1 MFQNIKNMRFFFPI
15 NTKIP
20 TFRRD
25 SEENLSNENN
35 NEYFDP
41 PSIYGFNEY
50 SNFYAP
56 KDSDYEHFYLNFE
69 INEENYKQPDTLP
82 QISIS
87 DKKIKFELN
96 ECIISNKN
104 SFMYTPQK
112 NINENINS
120 LEKVGT
126 LGIKRK
132 RSKHHKQ
139 QSKNTNT
146 GVHDGNLKE
155 NKTKKDILI
164 KEKGNNG
171 IIKNNPNIDN
181 FDSLTEIFNILPKLE
196 TLFKNDDGYN
206 NFIKFSKGKKWEDF
220 IEKKS
225 SIIEI
230 DETKEENIGDYKI
243 LKETLYQT
251 FDNILQTEYNKKS
264 EDEKNK
270 AYEKIIK
277 NLIKLIRIITK
288 PPKRKK
294 GKKKKSENAKNE
306 SYNGGYFG
314 INNENLIELIDQNN
328 FLILQNNGKNQLS
341 EINHDCMMSTKEN
354 SDSSQNLEDIDIME
368 RKDNL
373 FYVFKTWVLSSFI
386 KDFNKINKNY
396 QIKKIEENKENK
408 GKKINEVNIDTTK
421 NLKIKD
427 EIEFLTKS
435 FKDFVNKGCTKIYL
449 VDPKNIKGKEESD
462 DAENLMKFT
471 KIEYMQKKLDIE
483 KFLKEDEVNKTS
495 RYQND
500 KCRNILKELYKNK
513 DLKGLII
520 LNKFLKLDN
529 NGHIRIKKKDEF
541 KKAIEDLYGKN
552 KFVIDLTEEEKLDIE
567 YRKKI
572 FKKIYKDPLSFL
584 DGRKRGRKKGSK
596 QVAKKINKEDALMNY

>member
-1 MFQNIKNMRFFFPI
+1 MSLFQYIKNMRFFFPN
-15 NTKIP
+15 NTIIP
-20 TFRRD
+20 TFRND

-35 NEYFDP
+35 NEYLDP
-41 PSIYGFNEY
+41 QNIDVFNEY
-50 SNFYAP
+50 SYFFP
-56 KDSDYEHFYLNFE
+56 SKDYDHFFSDSE

-206 NFIKFSKGKKWEDF
+206 NFNEFLKEKKWEDF
-220 IEKKS
+220 IENKS

-264 EDEKNK
+264 EDEKNID
-270 AYEKIIK
+270 YESIIK
-277 NLIKLIRIITK
+277 KLIKLIRIITK

-294 GKKKKSENAKNE
+294 DER
-306 SYNGGYFG
+306 YNGGYFG

-341 EINHDCMMSTKEN
+341 EINYDCMTSTKEN
-354 SDSSQNLEDIDIME
+354 FDSSQNLEDIDIME

-386 KDFNKINKNY
+386 KDFNNINKNY
-396 QIKKIEENKENK
+396 HIKIKKENKENK

-421 NLKIKD
+421 NLKIEYEKQ
-427 EIEFLTKS
+427 FLKES
-435 FKDFVNKGCTKIYL
+435 FGEFVNKGCTKIYL

-462 DAENLMKFT
+462 DDDTENLMKFT

-500 KCRNILKELYKNK
+500 KCRNILKELYQNK

-541 KKAIEDLYGKN
+541 KNAIEDLYGKN
-552 KFVIDLTEEEKLDIE
+552 KFIIDLTEEEKLDIE

-572 FKKIYKDPLSFL
+572 FKKIFKYPLSFL
-584 DGRKRGRKKGSK
+584 DGRKRGRKRGSK
-596 QVAKKINKEDALMNY
+596 KDSEKVAKKNK